1 MSAPRVSILIPTRN
15 GGETLREAL
24 SAIAAQEIGLAFE
37 IVAIDSGSTDGTLDL
52 LQARADRVIHVPPA
66 SFDHG
71 ETRNRG
77 IEACRGEW
85 VALLVQDA
93 VPADRRWLFELV
105 RPLDQ
110 DPRVAGSF
118 ARQLPRPDASALTRA
133 MLARWVAARETPR
146 VQGPLSEAELMA
158 LAPAERHERCVLDN
172 VSSCL
177 RRAVWERIPFRSAPI
192 GEDLAWGRE
201 VLLAG
206 HRLAYAPQ
214 AAVVHSHERSLGYEL
229 GRTYLV
235 HRRLGELFGL
245 RTVPA
250 WADLV
255 RAVGISLA
263 AHGRCLYRAHGPW
276 IPPRELARALGLA
289 FVWPLAQYL
298 GGRAFATGRDL
309 LRPRGI

>member
-1 MSAPRVSILIPTRN
+1 LSAPRVSILIPTRN

-24 SAIAAQEIGLAFE
+24 DAIATQEAGLPFE
-37 IVAIDSGSTDGTLDL
+37 IVAADSGSTDGTLDL
-52 LQARADRVIHVPPA
+52 LRARARTVLEIPPA

-85 VALLVQDA
+85 VVLLVQDA
-93 VPADRRWLFELV
+93 VPASRRWLSELV
-105 RPLDQ
+105 RPLEQ

-118 ARQLPRPDASALTRA
+118 ARQLPRPDASALSRA
-133 MLARWVAARETPR
+133 MLARWVAAGETAR
-146 VQGPLSEAELMA
+146 IQEPLSAGELEALS
-158 LAPAERHERCVLDN
+158 PTERHERCAFDN

-177 RRAVWERIPFRSAPI
+177 RRAVWERIPFRAAPI
-192 GEDLAWGRE
+192 AEDLAWGRE
-201 VLLAG
+201 ALLAG
-206 HRLAYAPQ
+206 HRLAYAPG
-214 AAVVHSHERSLGYEL
+214 AAVVHSHERPLRYEL

-245 RTVPA
+245 RTVPTPA
-250 WADLV
+250 HLL
-255 RAVGISLA
+255 RAVVFSLA

-276 IPPRELARALGLA
+276 VPPPQLARAVGLA
-289 FVWPLAQYL
+289 LVWPLGQYL